1 VKSKVSVQ
9 KMIRSSTGH
18 EVAAVDGASIR
29 LVSTARLPTRFGEFQ
44 LSGYRSLISNEEFLA
59 LHTGELRPDLD
70 TPVRIHSQCL
80 TSEAFGSLR
89 CDCAAQLQ
97 GAMSV
102 IQQEKCGVIVYQFQ
116 EGRGIGI
123 LNKIRAYALQD
134 GGADTVEANQHLGF
148 LPDLR
153 VFWQCAEVLLHL
165 NVRRI
170 RLISNNPEKIE
181 ALSRAGLELVERI
194 PLSIR
199 IPDQALSYLQTK
211 KEKLGHL
218 TLDCA
223 PLGYAAEIELG
234 TLKGKSQ
241 LEK

>member
-1 VKSKVSVQ
+1 MEAKASIQRVTE
-9 KMIRSSTGH
+9 RSTCH
-18 EVAAVDGASIR
+18 EHVAGDTVSIR
-29 LVSTARLPTRFGEFQ
+29 LVCTTRLPTQFGEFQ
-44 LSGYRSLISNEEFLA
+44 LSGYQSLISNEEFLA
-59 LHTGELRPDLD
+59 LHTGVLRPDFD

-80 TSEAFGSLR
+80 TSETFGSTR
-89 CDCAAQLQ
+89 CDCAAQLH

-102 IQQEKCGVIVYQFQ
+102 IQEEKRGVIVYQFQ

-134 GGADTVEANQHLGF
+134 DGADTVEANQHLGF

-181 ALSRAGLELVERI
+181 ALSRAGFELVERI
-194 PLSIR
+194 PLSIKVS
-199 IPDQALSYLQTK
+199 DQARRYLRTK
-211 KEKLGHL
+211 REKLGHL
-218 TLDCA
+218 L
-223 PLGYAAEIELG
+223 
-234 TLKGKSQ
+234 
-241 LEK
+241 LEPQSTDGSEMGGIL

>member
-1 VKSKVSVQ
+1 MDS
-9 KMIRSSTGH
+9 
-18 EVAAVDGASIR
+18 ASIR
-29 LVSTARLPTRFGEFQ
+29 LVSTARLPTRFGEFR
-44 LSGYRSLISNEEFLA
+44 LSGYQSLISDEEFLA

-80 TSEAFGSLR
+80 TGEAFGSTR
-89 CDCAAQLQ
+89 CDCAAQLH
-97 GAMSV
+97 GALGV
-102 IQQEKCGVIVYQFQ
+102 IQQEKRGVVVYQFQ

-134 GGADTVEANQHLGF
+134 DGADTVEANQSLGF

-181 ALSRAGLELVERI
+181 ALSRAGLEVVERI

-199 IPDQALSYLQTK
+199 VPEQALRYLQTK

-218 TLDCA
+218 L
-223 PLGYAAEIELG
+223 L
-234 TLKGKSQ
+234 
-241 LEK
+241 

>member
-1 VKSKVSVQ
+1 MQIMSPLSVTTATA
-9 KMIRSSTGH
+9 MDS
-18 EVAAVDGASIR
+18 ASIR
-29 LVSTARLPTRFGEFQ
+29 LVSTARLPTRFGEFR
-44 LSGYRSLISNEEFLA
+44 LSGYQSLISDEEFLA

-80 TSEAFGSLR
+80 TGEAFGSTR
-89 CDCAAQLQ
+89 CDCAAQLH
-97 GAMSV
+97 GALGV
-102 IQQEKCGVIVYQFQ
+102 IQQEKRGVVVYQFQ

-134 GGADTVEANQHLGF
+134 DGADTVEANQSLGF

-181 ALSRAGLELVERI
+181 ALSRAGLEVVERI

-199 IPDQALSYLQTK
+199 VPEQALRYLQTK

-218 TLDCA
+218 L
-223 PLGYAAEIELG
+223 L
-234 TLKGKSQ
+234 
-241 LEK
+241 

>member
-1 VKSKVSVQ
+1 
-9 KMIRSSTGH
+9 MDTP
-18 EVAAVDGASIR
+18 SIR

-44 LSGYRSLISNEEFLA
+44 LSGYQSLISDEEFLA

-80 TSEAFGSLR
+80 TGEAFGSMR
-89 CDCAAQLQ
+89 CDCAQQLH
-97 GAMSV
+97 GALGV
-102 IQQEKCGVIVYQFQ
+102 IQQEKRGVIVYQFQ

-134 GGADTVEANQHLGF
+134 DGADTVEANQSLGF
-148 LPDLR
+148 SPDLR

-181 ALSRAGLELVERI
+181 ALSRAGLEVVERI

-199 IPDQALSYLQTK
+199 VPEQALRYLQTK
-211 KEKLGHL
+211 REKLGHL
-218 TLDCA
+218 L
-223 PLGYAAEIELG
+223 L
-234 TLKGKSQ
+234 
-241 LEK
+241 